1 MHEAGVGILSGAD
14 AWGNE
19 YSVPGFSLHD
29 ELEELVSAGLSPLAA
44 LQAATLNPAK
54 YFGMTESHGT
64 VELGRLA
71 DLVLL
76 DANPL
81 DDIRHTTRIAA
92 VVANGVLFERPA
104 LQKMLADAER
114 SGR

>member
-1 MHEAGVGILSGAD
+1 MHEAGVGILAGAD